1 MLSKINR
8 HFFPDK
14 EEINQVFIYLN
25 GEINKETCGD
35 AIAQI
40 IEENLCLTEEME
52 IEGNM
57 LEIEQEK
64 PDVINLM
71 LTSGGGDM
79 NAALALMDI
88 IEGSTIPVRTIAIGE
103 CASAALCLLMC
114 GHQRVV
120 TPRTSILSHQFS
132 SGLDGNYANME
143 ATFQEFKSYM
153 KKMEDIYIEYT
164 GLPRSTVKRKLLNSL
179 DVYLT
184 PQEALKYN
192 IIDLVEKLN

>member
-1 MLSKINR
+1 MLEKINK
-8 HFFPDK
+8 HFFP
-14 EEINQVFIYLN
+14 ELETVNQTFIYIN

-40 IEENLCLTEEME
+40 IEENLCIINFPEEDSVE
-52 IEGNM
+52 ID
-57 LEIEQEK
+57 QET

-79 NAALALMDI
+79 NAALALLDI
-88 IEGSTIPVRTIAIGE
+88 MEGSTIPIRTIAIGE
-103 CASAALCLLMC
+103 CASAALCILMA

-143 ATFQEFKSYM
+143 ATFQEFKNYM
-153 KKMEDIYIEYT
+153 KKMEDLYMEYT
-164 GLPRSTVKRKLLNSL
+164 GLPRTTVKRKLLNSL
-179 DVYLT
+179 DVYLS
-184 PQEALKYN
+184 PEEALKYN
-192 IIDLVEKLN
+192 IVDLVSRLN